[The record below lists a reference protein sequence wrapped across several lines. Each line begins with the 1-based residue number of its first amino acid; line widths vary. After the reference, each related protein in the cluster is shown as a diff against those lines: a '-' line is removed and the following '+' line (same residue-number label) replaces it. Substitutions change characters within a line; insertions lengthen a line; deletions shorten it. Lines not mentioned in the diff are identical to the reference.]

1 MLCVG
6 HDELTARPPDVGG
19 QRLTAPRGVQT
30 AQHVAAEPR
39 RRHLGQHLGRVSQQG
54 ADVQRSLRIGRGDQ
68 GRGPRGRLREIL
80 TPSPLQIAMF
90 DGDGRVGQA
99 LAQ

>member
-1 MLCVG
+1 M
-6 HDELTARPPDVGG
+6 TAF
-19 QRLTAPRGVQT
+19 L
-30 AQHVAAEPR
+30 
-39 RRHLGQHLGRVSQQG
+39 
-54 ADVQRSLRIGRGDQ
+54 IGRGDQ
-68 GRGPRGRLREIL
+68 GRGARGRLREIL